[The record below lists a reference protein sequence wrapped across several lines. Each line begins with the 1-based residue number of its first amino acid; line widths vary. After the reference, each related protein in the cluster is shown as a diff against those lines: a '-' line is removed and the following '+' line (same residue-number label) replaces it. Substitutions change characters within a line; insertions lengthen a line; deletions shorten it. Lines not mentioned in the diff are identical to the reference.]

1 MADGEKRKN
10 PAAVALGSIKSR
22 KKTLAVREN
31 GKRGGRPF
39 KPLSPALSEMVETY
53 RQIPFNVV
61 LWEATGDVQ
70 QLRHDII
77 YQAQREGLISK
88 RIGQLVDYHSG
99 TVATIKLYRGTR
111 LAGSTRK
118 SVIERDGQRCV
129 PCGATE
135 NLQVHHM
142 GDSTDH
148 SSANLVT
155 VCPPC
160 HSHLEQI
167 RRQTKKPRRL
177 AQENRERP

>member
-1 MADGEKRKN
+1 MVAKIKD

-22 KKTLAVREN
+22 RKAKAAREN

-39 KPLSPALSEMVETY
+39 KPLSPALSELVELY
-53 RQIPFNVV
+53 RQIPYNVV
-61 LWEATGDVQ
+61 LWGATGDVQ
-70 QLRHDII
+70 RLRHDII
-77 YQAQREGLISK
+77 YQAQREGLTNK

-99 TVATIKLYRGTR
+99 TVASIKLYRGTK

-148 SSANLVT
+148 SPANLVT
-155 VCPPC
+155 VCPSC
-160 HSHLEQI
+160 HSHLEKI
-167 RRQTKKPRRL
+167 RRRTQKARRL